1 MARKPRLI
9 SAPPAK
15 GGNIENGWS
24 QLSGTM
30 GALSPDQGPI
40 GNIPAAPTRDT
51 TFEAPEDLNYDH
63 MIAEREAALG
73 LPAGTNGVSGAAHYA
88 PIVSDPGRFDR
99 DLSPY
104 ENAPHQEHVDLTP
117 LPDKFELVIER
128 KGSSWKVT
136 SPLHVGLWRAGDR
149 LAAVIEEALGALA
162 MMIAVDGP
170 KPKGRRK

>member
-1 MARKPRLI
+1 MARKTRLI

-73 LPAGTNGVSGAAHYA
+73 LPAESTPAPYVGPGIRYTETSTQDQNVVFIPPGA
-88 PIVSDPGRFDR
+88 PP
-99 DLSPY
+99 DL
-104 ENAPHQEHVDLTP
+104 DG
-117 LPDKFELVIER
+117 LPDRFTLLIER
-128 KGSSWKVT
+128 KGDWWKITAPQSHIGLFVAHQDIFVALSDVPGSLAQILRLDGELPAKVT
-136 SPLHVGLWRAGDR
+136 R
-149 LAAVIEEALGALA
+149 
-162 MMIAVDGP
+162 
-170 KPKGRRK
+170 RRK